1 MRRRWPFATVSVIA
15 LAGFA
20 VWSALLWLLLA
31 LGTCGEDSDL
41 DEDEYPRLCGDD
53 HGILDGEVF
62 RDFAVL
68 FAVAGVAGVALSVV
82 AVRRRSWRVVLAL
95 VALLFVAG
103 VYGFGML

>member
-1 MRRRWPFATVSVIA
+1 MKRRWPIAAVSVLA
-15 LAGFA
+15 LLAYA

-53 HGILDGEVF
+53 AGILDGEVF

-68 FAVAGVAGVALSVV
+68 FAVAGVAGVTLSVV
-82 AVRRRSWRVVLAL
+82 AVRRRSWRVVIAL
-95 VALLFVAG
+95 VALLLVAG
-103 VYGFGML
+103 VSGFEMV